1 MRRLPLP
8 RLMVNAMNPISQPPC
23 QRRHFRPLGGLV
35 AAAIA
40 AFFSTAVAAQPRSS
54 IPGVVGEDGR
64 HSVDRSM
71 LPWRAMGRVQ
81 TEGTSCTGTLIGN
94 RTVLTAAHCI
104 YNPRSQR
111 MMPASAIHF
120 LRAYH
125 RGEYAGHSTVEQV
138 VVGRN
143 YDPGH
148 PKESAVADW
157 AILILSEHLGAHG
170 NSLAIA
176 RSSVDPGT
184 EAVLGG
190 YGRDRVEVMR
200 ADTDCKII
208 DTLAAKDGSL
218 LRHDCDS
225 TFGNSGGALLVKENG
240 SWKVAGVHVAFV
252 TSSASKSSGTAWG
265 IAVAAPTFAQ
275 TAQLYAR

>member
-1 MRRLPLP
+1 
-8 RLMVNAMNPISQPPC
+8 MVNAMRSIPQPPC
-23 QRRHFRPLGGLV
+23 RHRRFWPLGGLLV
-35 AAAIA
+35 ALVA
-40 AFFSTAVAAQPRSS
+40 AFFSNAAEAQPRST

-64 HSVDRSM
+64 HSVDRSL

-81 TEGTSCTGTLIGN
+81 TEGISCTGTLIGN
-94 RTVLTAAHCI
+94 RTVLTAAHCL
-104 YNPRSQR
+104 YNPRSQK

-120 LRAYH
+120 LRGYH
-125 RGEYAGHSTVEQV
+125 RGEYAGHSTVDQV
-138 VVGRN
+138 VVGRD

-148 PKESAVADW
+148 PKESAAADW
-157 AILILSEHLGAHG
+157 AILILSEQLGAHG
-170 NSLAIA
+170 NSLSIT
-176 RSSVDPGT
+176 RSSVDPGS

-208 DTLAAKDGSL
+208 DTLSAKDGSL

-252 TSSASKSSGTAWG
+252 TSSSSRSSGTAWG
-265 IAVAAPTFAQ
+265 IAVAAPTFAHA
-275 TAQLYAR
+275 AQLYAR